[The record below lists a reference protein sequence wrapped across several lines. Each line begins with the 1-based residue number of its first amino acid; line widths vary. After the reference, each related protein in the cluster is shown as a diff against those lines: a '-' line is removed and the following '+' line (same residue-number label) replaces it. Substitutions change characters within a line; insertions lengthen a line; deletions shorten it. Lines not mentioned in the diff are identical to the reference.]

1 MDYFLTE
8 DQQMIKE
15 LAAKIAKEK
24 IEPVALEYDEQEKF
38 PWDIVKVMAQSDLFG
53 VFVPEEYGGLG
64 GGALEMCI
72 VTEEL
77 SKACG
82 GIALSFAACGLGT
95 LPIIIAGNEE
105 QKQKYL
111 PKIATGERLAAFGLT
126 EADSGSDVS
135 AIKTRAELQGDHY
148 VINGT
153 KSWISNGGEA
163 EIYVVF
169 AVTDPSRGARG
180 TSAFIVEKGTPG
192 FDFGKK
198 ENKMGIRA
206 NSTRELIF
214 QDCKIPKE
222 NLLGKEGRG
231 FLIAMKT
238 FDESRPGV
246 AAQALGIAQGALDK
260 AVTYSRER
268 YQRGQPISNFQG
280 IQFMI
285 ADMSTELEAARAL
298 TYLAARN
305 VDAKVK
311 GVSKVSAMAKC
322 FASDVAMKVTV
333 DAVQIFGGYGYTK
346 EYPVEKM
353 MRDAKITQIYEGTN
367 QIQRE
372 IIAMNVIKENA
383 RMNQ

>member
-1 MDYFLTE
+1 MNYFLTE

-24 IEPVALEYDEQEKF
+24 IEPVALEYDEKEEF
-38 PWDIVKVMAQSDLFG
+38 PWEIVKVMAQSDLFG

-95 LPIIIAGNEE
+95 LPIIIGGNDE
-105 QKQKYL
+105 QKKKYL
-111 PKIATGERLAAFGLT
+111 PQIAAGERLAAFGLT
-126 EADSGSDVS
+126 EADSGSDVA

-148 VINGT
+148 VLNGT

-163 EIYVVF
+163 EIYVIF

-180 TSAFIVEKGTPG
+180 TSAFIVEKDTPG
-192 FDFGKK
+192 FTFGKK
-198 ENKMGIRA
+198 EKKMGIRA

-222 NLLGKEGRG
+222 NLLGKEGHG

-246 AAQALGIAQGALDK
+246 AAQAIGIAQGALDK
-260 AVTYSRER
+260 AVAYSRER
-268 YQRGQPISNFQG
+268 FQRGQPICNFQG

-285 ADMSTELEAARAL
+285 ADMATELEAARAL
-298 TYLAARN
+298 TYQAARN
-305 VDAKVK
+305 VDAKIK
-311 GVSKVSAMAKC
+311 GVSKASAMSKC
-322 FASDVAMKVTV
+322 FASDIAMKVTTN
-333 DAVQIFGGYGYTK
+333 AVQIFAGFGYTR
-346 EYPVEKM
+346 EYPVEKT

-372 IIAMNVIKENA
+372 IIALNVIKENA
-383 RMNQ
+383 RM